1 MKKLRR
7 TFFLLLL
14 AIALPL
20 LISHWSIGGNSYI
33 ARNVGFRFSQAPK
46 CIYSL
51 DLVGH
56 GKEFDL
62 LKVYEISSDIASFEE
77 HMQDRGWNP
86 LPLSADM
93 ARHPICK
100 ADFDGNMRLML
111 SCTHGYWLWDGQA
124 YRLMVYDAEK
134 HLLYIRKS
142 TLLYGT

>member
-7 TFFLLLL
+7 AFFLLLL

-62 LKVYEISSDIASFEE
+62 LKVYEISDKVGFDSAFYFSKVFKKLEGVSPRE
-77 HMQDRGWNP
+77 YMQRMKV
-86 LPLSADM
+86 S
-93 ARHPICK
+93 
-100 ADFDGNMRLML
+100 
-111 SCTHGYWLWDGQA
+111 Y
-124 YRLMVYDAEK
+124 VDAKDEA
-134 HLLYIRKS
+134 
-142 TLLYGT
+142 TV